1 MWRTWRGDTSSSPLR
16 ATLAWLRLN
25 IKVQFNLVNDILN
38 VCCDGLLWRETLLA
52 IWNVDRENG
61 WVSGT
66 VPLCWYCVAFFNVE
80 KTFRLPRHRW
90 VDQTLFHL
98 SNRIGRAALL
108 QLQQWTGG
116 RHIEPFLCD
125 SSFTRGNW
133 LHFTPIS
140 FTFLRTTGWETLRY
154 FIDKPRIGLMA
165 PIEGFSLLKI
175 SREIQYS
182 ERCPADL
189 V

>member
-116 RHIEPFLCD
+116 PWKGILSHFFVTLLSQGGTGCISLPYPLPFCVPRAEKLSD
-125 SSFTRGNW
+125 T
-133 LHFTPIS
+133 LLIS
-140 FTFLRTTGWETLRY
+140 HVLAWWRR
-154 FIDKPRIGLMA
+154 
-165 PIEGFSLLKI
+165 LKGSI
-175 SREIQYS
+175 Y
-182 ERCPADL
+182 
-189 V
+189 